1 MACPGLK
8 RATWTELSAGLGLQ
22 GSGIASE
29 VERPMDTQ
37 SFILGHQILGKSSP
51 AQQARVQ
58 AGVATTSAR
67 GLSVQHGNAG
77 EEGSLMTS

>member
-1 MACPGLK
+1 
-8 RATWTELSAGLGLQ
+8 
-22 GSGIASE
+22 
-29 VERPMDTQ
+29 MDMQ